1 MSKHK
6 SDGGDQLGDV
16 KRPKTPLNVVF
27 LNPLACPLQFA
38 PCHGDGQ
45 KVWHMLGTA

>member
-1 MSKHK
+1 MEGIRWGSLKGQKHI
-6 SDGGDQLGDV
+6 
-16 KRPKTPLNVVF
+16 VF

-45 KVWHMLGTA
+45 KVWHMWGTA